1 MTFDFLQ
8 PISDSVLAHNEL
20 QPNQSLGKQFVKHT
34 AKSGL
39 PEITSGSLVLV
50 TVEEQRTAFG
60 KRTET
65 FDASAF
71 RNALYPLFMGNWAVN
86 LIDLGSITAGDTLE
100 DTEYLLTTVVSEL
113 LKEDCTLIVIGAVQ
127 GLTYATYRGFD
138 GSGKMVHLA
147 HVDCKFDLSI
157 GEELVAPEAYL
168 SRIITQPPNHLYH
181 LTQMGYQSYFVV
193 QEELELLDQLHFEL
207 YRLGTLTSDIKGV
220 EPLLRSVDLLS
231 VDMKSVA
238 ENE

>member
-168 SRIITQPPNHLYH
+168 SRIITQPFLVNFY
-181 LTQMGYQSYFVV
+181 
-193 QEELELLDQLHFEL
+193 
-207 YRLGTLTSDIKGV
+207 I
-220 EPLLRSVDLLS
+220 
-231 VDMKSVA
+231 
-238 ENE
+238 